1 MKQLFKMAL
10 RDILRHKRRS
20 IFSAIAMGLG
30 LTLLLMF
37 ASFIEGE
44 MRGSM
49 ATSIKLDTG
58 HIQIQAQNYDKNK
71 NSLVWENLIANPVQ
85 IANQISNSL
94 PVIAATPRLFAS
106 GIVSQGNAST
116 GVRVVGIDPG
126 SPANEPYKNGI
137 VAGEFLQGE
146 DNSGILIG
154 KPLANQYKLKPG
166 DSINLLVNT
175 SNGDVDQQ
183 QFTIRGIYS
192 TESSGLDKAVVFLT
206 LAKSQAIT
214 QAGDHASIIFILLKD
229 KNQTDAVINAIQA
242 PGLKIV
248 PWKVLNS
255 FIMDFQQYAD
265 SFMSLFYLII
275 LAITA
280 TVIINTLIMAVY
292 ERTREIGILSA
303 IGMKSRSIMGVFFI
317 ESAILAFGGIII
329 GWILGG
335 IVVAYLTHYGFY
347 IGNFGLTGFTTGD
360 TIHAYLTFPA
370 GISLTSLTLIVALLA
385 AIYPAWLAARMEP
398 VDALRNAQ

>member
-1 MKQLFKMAL
+1 MKQLFKMAF

-20 IFSAIAMGLG
+20 IFSAVAMGLG

-37 ASFIEGE
+37 TSFIEGE

-71 NSLVWENLIANPVQ
+71 NSLLWQDLIPNPGQ
-85 IANQISNSL
+85 IADQVSSTL
-94 PVIAATPRLFAS
+94 PVIAATPKLFAS
-106 GIVSQGNAST
+106 GVITLGNASS
-116 GVRVVGIDPG
+116 GVRVVGIDPS
-126 SPANEPYKNGI
+126 SPAYETYKTGL
-137 VAGEFLQGE
+137 VAGEFLQRD

-175 SNGDVDQQ
+175 ANGDVDQQ
-183 QFTIRGIYS
+183 QFTVRGIYS
-192 TESSGLDKAVVFLT
+192 TESSSLDKAVVFLA
-206 LAKSQAIT
+206 LPKAQAIT

-229 KNQTDAVINAIQA
+229 QNQTDAVINAIQA
-242 PGLKIV
+242 KGLKIV
-248 PWKVLNS
+248 SWKVLNS

-303 IGMKSRSIMGVFFI
+303 IGMRSRSIMGVFFI
-317 ESAILAFGGIII
+317 ESAIIAVGGIII

-335 IVVAYLTHYGFY
+335 MVVAYLTKFGFY
-347 IGNFGLTGFTTGD
+347 IGNFGLTGFTTSD
-360 TIHAYLTFPA
+360 TIHAYLTVA
-370 GISLTSLTLIVALLA
+370 KGISMTTLTFIVALLA

-398 VDALRNAQ
+398 VEALRSAQ

>member
-1 MKQLFKMAL
+1 MKQLFKMAF

-20 IFSAIAMGLG
+20 IFSAVALGLG

-44 MRGSM
+44 IRGSM

-71 NSLVWENLIANPVQ
+71 NSLVWEDLIANPDQ
-85 IANQISNSL
+85 IADQISSTL

-106 GIVSQGNAST
+106 GVVSEGNASS

-126 SPANEPYKNGI
+126 SAANEPYKTGI
-137 VAGEFLQGE
+137 VAGEFLQQN
-146 DNSGILIG
+146 DNTGILIG
-154 KPLANQYKLKPG
+154 KPLANHYKLNPG

-192 TESSGLDKAVVFLT
+192 TESSSLDKVVVFLT
-206 LAKSQAIT
+206 LAKAQAIT

-229 KNQTDAVINAIQA
+229 RNQTDAVVNAIQA
-242 PGLKIV
+242 KGLKVV
-248 PWKVLNS
+248 PWLVLNS
-255 FIMDFQQYAD
+255 FIMEFQQYAD
-265 SFMSLFYLII
+265 SFMYLFYLII

-335 IVVAYLTHYGFY
+335 IVVAYLTHFGVF

-360 TIHAYLTFPA
+360 TIHAYLTLSA
-370 GISLTSLTLIVALLA
+370 GINLTFLTLIVALFA
-385 AIYPAWLAARMEP
+385 AIYPAWLASRMEP
-398 VDALRNAQ
+398 VEALRNAQ

>member
-1 MKQLFKMAL
+1 MKQLFKMAF
-10 RDILRHKRRS
+10 RDIVRHKRRS
-20 IFSAIAMGLG
+20 IFSAIALGMG

-49 ATSIKLDTG
+49 ETSIRLDTG
-58 HIQIQAQNYDKNK
+58 HIQIQSPNYDKNK
-71 NSLVWENLIANPVQ
+71 NSLVWQDLIANPGQ
-85 IANQISNSL
+85 IASQISSTL
-94 PVIAATPRLFAS
+94 PVIAATPRLITS
-106 GIVSQGNAST
+106 GVVTEGNASS
-116 GVRVVGIDPG
+116 GVRVVGIDPA
-126 SPANEPYKNGI
+126 SPANEPYVKGL
-137 VAGEFLQGE
+137 VAGEFLNAN

-154 KPLANQYKLKPG
+154 KPLANQYKLNPG

-206 LAKSQAIT
+206 LAKAQAIT

-229 KNQTDAVINAIQA
+229 KNQTDAVVNAIQA
-242 PGLKIV
+242 TGLKII
-248 PWKVLNS
+248 PWTVLNS
-255 FIMDFQQYAD
+255 FIFDFQQYAD
-265 SFMSLFYLII
+265 SFMSFFYLII

-303 IGMKSRSIMGVFFI
+303 IGMKSRNIMGVFFI
-317 ESAILAFGGIII
+317 ESAIIAIGGIVV

-335 IVVAYLTHYGFY
+335 MVVAYLTHFGFY

-360 TIHAYLTFPA
+360 TIHAYLTLSA
-370 GISLTSLTLIVALLA
+370 GITLTSLTFIVALLA
-385 AIYPAWLAARMEP
+385 AVYPAWLAARMEP
-398 VDALRNAQ
+398 VEALRSAQ

>member
-1 MKQLFKMAL
+1 MKQLFKMAF

-20 IFSAIAMGLG
+20 IFSAVAMGLG

-37 ASFIEGE
+37 TSFIEGE

-71 NSLVWENLIANPVQ
+71 NSLLWQDLIPNPGQ
-85 IANQISNSL
+85 IADQVSSTL
-94 PVIAATPRLFAS
+94 PVIAATPKLFAS
-106 GIVSQGNAST
+106 GVITLGNASS
-116 GVRVVGIDPG
+116 GVRVVGIDPS
-126 SPANEPYKNGI
+126 SPAYEPYKTGL
-137 VAGEFLQGE
+137 VAGEFLQRD

-175 SNGDVDQQ
+175 ANGDVDQQ
-183 QFTIRGIYS
+183 QFTVRGIYS
-192 TESSGLDKAVVFLT
+192 TESSSLDKAVVFLA
-206 LAKSQAIT
+206 LPKAQAIT

-229 KNQTDAVINAIQA
+229 QNQTDAVINAIQA
-242 PGLKIV
+242 KGLKIV
-248 PWKVLNS
+248 SWKVLNS

-265 SFMSLFYLII
+265 SFMYLFYLII

-303 IGMKSRSIMGVFFI
+303 IGMRSRSIMGVFFI
-317 ESAILAFGGIII
+317 ESAIIAVGGIII

-335 IVVAYLTHYGFY
+335 MVVAYLTKFGFY
-347 IGNFGLTGFTTGD
+347 IGNFGLTGFTTSD
-360 TIHAYLTFPA
+360 TIHAYLTVA
-370 GISLTSLTLIVALLA
+370 KGISMTTLTFIVALLA

-398 VDALRNAQ
+398 VEALRSAQ

>member
-1 MKQLFKMAL
+1 MKQLFKMAF

-20 IFSAIAMGLG
+20 IFSAVAMGLG

-37 ASFIEGE
+37 TSFIEGE

-71 NSLVWENLIANPVQ
+71 NSLLWQDLIPNPGQ
-85 IANQISNSL
+85 IADQVSSTL
-94 PVIAATPRLFAS
+94 PVIAATPKLFAS
-106 GIVSQGNAST
+106 GVITLGNASS
-116 GVRVVGIDPG
+116 GVRVVGIDPS
-126 SPANEPYKNGI
+126 SPAYEPYKTGL
-137 VAGEFLQGE
+137 VAGEFLQRD

-175 SNGDVDQQ
+175 ANGDVDQQ
-183 QFTIRGIYS
+183 QFTVRGIYS
-192 TESSGLDKAVVFLT
+192 TESSSLDKAVVFLA
-206 LAKSQAIT
+206 LPKAQAIT

-229 KNQTDAVINAIQA
+229 QNQTDAVINAIQA
-242 PGLKIV
+242 KGLKIV
-248 PWKVLNS
+248 SWKVLNS

-303 IGMKSRSIMGVFFI
+303 IGMRSRSIMGVFFI
-317 ESAILAFGGIII
+317 ESAIIAVGGIII

-335 IVVAYLTHYGFY
+335 MVVAYLTKFGFY
-347 IGNFGLTGFTTGD
+347 IGNFGLTGFTTSD
-360 TIHAYLTFPA
+360 TIHAYLTVA
-370 GISLTSLTLIVALLA
+370 KGISMTTLTFIVALLA

-398 VDALRNAQ
+398 VEALRSAQ

>member
-1 MKQLFKMAL
+1 MKQLFKMAF

-20 IFSAIAMGLG
+20 IFSAVAMGLG

-71 NSLVWENLIANPVQ
+71 NSLVWENLIANPGQ
-85 IANQISNSL
+85 IADQISSTL

-106 GIVSQGNAST
+106 GVVTQGNASS

-126 SPANEPYKNGI
+126 SPANEPYKNGL
-137 VAGEFLQGE
+137 VAGEFLKPD

-154 KPLANQYKLKPG
+154 KPLAKQYKLNTG

-192 TESSGLDKAVVFLT
+192 TESSGLDRAVVFLT
-206 LAKSQAIT
+206 LAKAQAIT

-229 KNQTDAVINAIQA
+229 KNQTDAVVNAIHA
-242 PGLKIV
+242 NGLKIV
-248 PWKVLNS
+248 PWTVLNS
-255 FIMDFQQYAD
+255 FIFDFQQYAN
-265 SFMSLFYLII
+265 SFMSFFYLII

-317 ESAILAFGGIII
+317 ESAILAIGGIVI

-335 IVVAYLTHYGFY
+335 MVVAYLTHYGFY

-360 TIHAYLTFPA
+360 TIHAYLTISA
-370 GISLTSLTLIVALLA
+370 GVTLTTLTFIVALLA
-385 AIYPAWLAARMEP
+385 AIYPAWLAAKMEP
-398 VDALRNAQ
+398 VDALKSAQ

>member
-1 MKQLFKMAL
+1 MAF

-20 IFSAIAMGLG
+20 IFSAVAMGLG

-71 NSLVWENLIANPVQ
+71 NSLVWDNLIANPGQ
-85 IANQISNSL
+85 IADQISSTL

-106 GIVSQGNAST
+106 GVVTQGNASS
-116 GVRVVGIDPG
+116 GVKVVGIDPR
-126 SPANEPYKNGI
+126 SPANEPYKNGL
-137 VAGEFLQGE
+137 VAGEFLQG
-146 DNSGILIG
+146 DDISGILIG
-154 KPLANQYKLKPG
+154 KPLAKQYKLNPG

-192 TESSGLDKAVVFLT
+192 TESSGLDRAVVFLT
-206 LAKSQAIT
+206 LAKAQAIT

-229 KNQTDAVINAIQA
+229 INQTEAVINAIQA
-242 PGLKIV
+242 TGIKIV
-248 PWKVLNS
+248 PWTVLNS

-303 IGMKSRSIMGVFFI
+303 IGMKSSSIMGVFFI
-317 ESAILAFGGIII
+317 ESAILAIGGIVI

-335 IVVAYLTHYGFY
+335 IVVAYLTYYGFY
-347 IGNFGLTGFTTGD
+347 IGDFGLTGFTTGD
-360 TIHAYLTFPA
+360 TIHAYLTVSA

-385 AIYPAWLAARMEP
+385 AIYPAWLAAKMEP
-398 VDALRNAQ
+398 VDALKSAQ

>member
-1 MKQLFKMAL
+1 MKQLFKMAF

-20 IFSAIAMGLG
+20 IFSAVAMGLG

-71 NSLVWENLIANPVQ
+71 NSLVWDNLIANPGQ
-85 IANQISNSL
+85 IADQISSTL

-106 GIVSQGNAST
+106 GVVTQGNASS
-116 GVRVVGIDPG
+116 GVKVVGIDPR
-126 SPANEPYKNGI
+126 SPANEPYKNGL
-137 VAGEFLQGE
+137 VAGEFLQG
-146 DNSGILIG
+146 DDISGILIG
-154 KPLANQYKLKPG
+154 KPLAKQYKLNPG

-192 TESSGLDKAVVFLT
+192 TESSGLDRAVVFLT
-206 LAKSQAIT
+206 LAKAQAIT

-229 KNQTDAVINAIQA
+229 INQTEAVINAIQA
-242 PGLKIV
+242 TGIKIV
-248 PWKVLNS
+248 PWTVLNS

-303 IGMKSRSIMGVFFI
+303 IGMKSSSIMGVFFI
-317 ESAILAFGGIII
+317 ESAILAIGGIVI

-335 IVVAYLTHYGFY
+335 IVVAYLTYYGFY
-347 IGNFGLTGFTTGD
+347 IGDFGLTGFTTGD
-360 TIHAYLTFPA
+360 TIHAYLTVSA

-385 AIYPAWLAARMEP
+385 AIYPAWLAAKMEP
-398 VDALRNAQ
+398 VDALKSAQ

>member
-1 MKQLFKMAL
+1 MRQLLKMAY

-20 IFSAIAMGLG
+20 IFSAVALGLG

-44 MRGSM
+44 IRGSM

-58 HIQIQAQNYDKNK
+58 HIQIQSQNYDKNK
-71 NSLVWENLIANPVQ
+71 NSLVWEDLVANPNQ
-85 IANQISNSL
+85 IAGQISSTL
-94 PVIAATPRLFAS
+94 PVLAATPRLFAS
-106 GIVSQGNAST
+106 GVVSEGNASS
-116 GVRVVGIDPG
+116 GVRVVGIDPA
-126 SPANEPYKNGI
+126 SPANEPYLKGM
-137 VAGEFLQGE
+137 VAGEFLQAD

-154 KPLANQYKLKPG
+154 KPLANQYKLNPG
-166 DSINLLVNT
+166 DTINLLVNT

-192 TESSGLDKAVVFLT
+192 TESSSLDRVVIFLP
-206 LAKSQAIT
+206 LAKAQAIT
-214 QAGDHASIIFILLKD
+214 KAGDHASIIFILLKD
-229 KNQTDAVINAIQA
+229 KSQTDAVIAAIQA
-242 PGLKIV
+242 TGLKV
-248 PWKVLNS
+248 VSWSALNS
-255 FIMDFQQYAD
+255 FIMEFQQYAD
-265 SFMSLFYLII
+265 SFVYLFYLII

-303 IGMKSRSIMGVFFI
+303 IGMKSRNIMGVFFI

-335 IVVAYLTHYGFY
+335 LVVAYLTYFGVY

-360 TIHAYLTFPA
+360 RIYAYLTLSA
-370 GISLTSLTLIVALLA
+370 GISLTTLTLIVALLA

>member
-1 MKQLFKMAL
+1 MAF

-20 IFSAIAMGLG
+20 IFSAVAMGLG

-71 NSLVWENLIANPVQ
+71 NSLIWDNLIANPGQ
-85 IANQISNSL
+85 IADQISSTL

-106 GIVSQGNAST
+106 GVVTQGNASS
-116 GVRVVGIDPG
+116 GVKVVGIDPR
-126 SPANEPYKNGI
+126 SPANEPYKNGL
-137 VAGEFLQGE
+137 VAGEFLQG
-146 DNSGILIG
+146 DDISGILIG
-154 KPLANQYKLKPG
+154 KPLAKQYKLNPG

-192 TESSGLDKAVVFLT
+192 TESSGLDRAVVFLT
-206 LAKSQAIT
+206 LAKAQAIT

-229 KNQTDAVINAIQA
+229 INQTEAVINAIQA
-242 PGLKIV
+242 TGIKIV
-248 PWKVLNS
+248 PWTVLNS

-303 IGMKSRSIMGVFFI
+303 IGMKSSSIMGVFFI
-317 ESAILAFGGIII
+317 ESAILAIGGIVI

-335 IVVAYLTHYGFY
+335 IVVAYLTYYGFY
-347 IGNFGLTGFTTGD
+347 IGDFGLTGFTTGD
-360 TIHAYLTFPA
+360 TIHAYLTVSA

-385 AIYPAWLAARMEP
+385 AIYPAWLAAKMEP
-398 VDALRNAQ
+398 VDALKSAQ

>member
-1 MKQLFKMAL
+1 MKQLFKMAF

-20 IFSAIAMGLG
+20 IFSAVAMGLG

-71 NSLVWENLIANPVQ
+71 NSLVWENLIANPGQ
-85 IANQISNSL
+85 IADQISSTL

-106 GIVSQGNAST
+106 GVVTQGNASS

-126 SPANEPYKNGI
+126 SPANEPYKNGL
-137 VAGEFLQGE
+137 VAGEFLKPN

-154 KPLANQYKLKPG
+154 KPLAKQYKLNTG

-192 TESSGLDKAVVFLT
+192 TESSGLDRAVVFLT
-206 LAKSQAIT
+206 LAKAQAIT

-229 KNQTDAVINAIQA
+229 KNQTDAVVNAIQA
-242 PGLKIV
+242 NGLKIV
-248 PWKVLNS
+248 PWTVLNS
-255 FIMDFQQYAD
+255 FIFDFQQYAN
-265 SFMSLFYLII
+265 SFMSFFYLII

-317 ESAILAFGGIII
+317 ESAILAIGGIVI

-335 IVVAYLTHYGFY
+335 MVVAYLTHYGFY

-360 TIHAYLTFPA
+360 TIHAYLTISA
-370 GISLTSLTLIVALLA
+370 GVTLTTLTFIVALLA
-385 AIYPAWLAARMEP
+385 AIYPAWLAAKMEP
-398 VDALRNAQ
+398 VDALKSAQ

>member
-1 MKQLFKMAL
+1 MKQLFKMAF
-10 RDILRHKRRS
+10 RDIVRHKRRS
-20 IFSAIAMGLG
+20 IFSAVALGLG

-49 ATSIKLDTG
+49 ETSIRLDTG
-58 HIQIQAQNYDKNK
+58 HIQIQSPNYDKNK
-71 NSLVWENLIANPVQ
+71 NSLVWQDLIANPGQ
-85 IANQISNSL
+85 IASQISSTF
-94 PVIAATPRLFAS
+94 PVIAATPRLITS
-106 GIVSQGNAST
+106 GVVTEGNASS
-116 GVRVVGIDPG
+116 GVRVVGIDPA
-126 SPANEPYKNGI
+126 SPANEPYLKGL
-137 VAGEFLQGE
+137 VAGEFLNAN

-154 KPLANQYKLKPG
+154 KPLANQYKLNPG

-206 LAKSQAIT
+206 LAKAQAIT

-229 KNQTDAVINAIQA
+229 KNQTDAVVNAIQA
-242 PGLKIV
+242 TGLKII
-248 PWKVLNS
+248 PWTVLNS
-255 FIMDFQQYAD
+255 FIFDFQQYAD
-265 SFMSLFYLII
+265 SFMSFFYLII

-303 IGMKSRSIMGVFFI
+303 IGMKSRNIMGVFFI
-317 ESAILAFGGIII
+317 ESAIIAIGGIVV

-335 IVVAYLTHYGFY
+335 MVVAYLTHYGFY

-360 TIHAYLTFPA
+360 TIHAYLTVSA
-370 GISLTSLTLIVALLA
+370 GITLTSLTFIVALLA

-398 VDALRNAQ
+398 VEALRSAQ

>member
-1 MKQLFKMAL
+1 MRQLFKMAF
-10 RDILRHKRRS
+10 RDIFRHKRRS
-20 IFSAIAMGLG
+20 IFSAVALGLG

-44 MRGSM
+44 IRGSM

-58 HIQIQAQNYDKNK
+58 HIQIQSQNYDKNK
-71 NSLVWENLIANPVQ
+71 NSLVWEDLVANPNQ
-85 IANQISNSL
+85 IANQISSTL
-94 PVIAATPRLFAS
+94 PVLAATPRLFAS
-106 GIVSQGNAST
+106 GVVSEGNASS
-116 GVRVVGIDPG
+116 GVRVVGIDPA
-126 SPANEPYKNGI
+126 SPANEPYLKGM
-137 VAGEFLQGE
+137 VAGEFLQAD

-154 KPLANQYKLKPG
+154 KPLANQYKLNPG
-166 DSINLLVNT
+166 DTINLLVNT

-192 TESSGLDKAVVFLT
+192 TESSSLDRVVIFLP
-206 LAKSQAIT
+206 LAKAQAIT
-214 QAGDHASIIFILLKD
+214 KAGDHASIIFILLKD
-229 KNQTDAVINAIQA
+229 KNQTDAVIAAIQA
-242 PGLKIV
+242 TGLKV
-248 PWKVLNS
+248 VSWSALNS
-255 FIMDFQQYAD
+255 FIMEFQQYAD
-265 SFMSLFYLII
+265 SFVYLFYLII

-335 IVVAYLTHYGFY
+335 LVVAYLTYFGVY

-360 TIHAYLTFPA
+360 RIYAYLTLSA
-370 GISLTSLTLIVALLA
+370 GISLTTLTLIVALLA

>member
-1 MKQLFKMAL
+1 MKQLFKMAF

-20 IFSAIAMGLG
+20 IFSAVAMGLG

-37 ASFIEGE
+37 TSFIEGE

-71 NSLVWENLIANPVQ
+71 NSLLWQDLIPNPGQ
-85 IANQISNSL
+85 IADQVSSTL
-94 PVIAATPRLFAS
+94 PVIAATPKLFAS
-106 GIVSQGNAST
+106 GVITLGNASS
-116 GVRVVGIDPG
+116 GVRVVGIDPS
-126 SPANEPYKNGI
+126 SPAYELYKTGM
-137 VAGEFLQGE
+137 VAGEFLQGD
-146 DNSGILIG
+146 DNTGILIG

-175 SNGDVDQQ
+175 ANGDVDQQ
-183 QFTIRGIYS
+183 LFTVRGIYS
-192 TESSGLDKAVVFLT
+192 TESSSLDRAVVFLA
-206 LAKSQAIT
+206 LPKAQAIT

-229 KNQTDAVINAIQA
+229 QSQTEAVVNAIHA
-242 PGLKIV
+242 TGLKIV
-248 PWKVLNS
+248 SWKALNS

-303 IGMKSRSIMGVFFI
+303 IGMRSRSIMGVFFI
-317 ESAILAFGGIII
+317 ESAIIAVGGIII

-335 IVVAYLTHYGFY
+335 MVVAYLTKFGFY
-347 IGNFGLTGFTTGD
+347 IGNFGLTGFTTSD
-360 TIHAYLTFPA
+360 TIHAYLTVA
-370 GISLTSLTLIVALLA
+370 KGISMTALTFIVALLA

-398 VDALRNAQ
+398 VEALRSAQ

>member
-1 MKQLFKMAL
+1 MRQLFKMAF

-20 IFSAIAMGLG
+20 IFSAVALGLG

-44 MRGSM
+44 IRGSM
-49 ATSIKLDTG
+49 ATSIKLDSG

-71 NSLVWENLIANPVQ
+71 NSLVWEDLIANPGE
-85 IANQISNSL
+85 IADQISSTL

-106 GIVSQGNAST
+106 GVVTQGNASS
-116 GVRVVGIDPG
+116 GVRVVGIDPR
-126 SPANEPYKNGI
+126 SPANEPYINGL
-137 VAGEFLQGE
+137 VAGEFLQTD
-146 DNSGILIG
+146 DNNGILIG
-154 KPLANQYKLKPG
+154 KPLANQFKLNPG
-166 DSINLLVNT
+166 DTINLLVNT

-183 QFTIRGIYS
+183 QFLIRGVYS
-192 TESSGLDKAVVFLT
+192 TESSGLDRAVIFLT
-206 LAKSQAIT
+206 LAKAQAIT
-214 QAGDHASIIFILLKD
+214 QAGDRASIIFILLKD
-229 KNQTDAVINAIQA
+229 INQTEAVINAFQA
-242 PGLKIV
+242 TGLKIV
-248 PWKVLNS
+248 PWTVLNS
-255 FIMDFQQYAD
+255 FIMEFQQYAD
-265 SFMSLFYLII
+265 SFVYLFYLII

-317 ESAILAFGGIII
+317 ESAILAFGGIIV

-335 IVVAYLTHYGFY
+335 IVVAYLTHFGVY

-360 TIHAYLTFPA
+360 TIHAYLTVSA
-370 GISLTSLTLIVALLA
+370 GISLTFLTLIVALLA
-385 AIYPAWLAARMEP
+385 AIYPAWLASRMEP
-398 VDALRNAQ
+398 VEALRNAQ

>member
-1 MKQLFKMAL
+1 MKQLFKMAF

-37 ASFIEGE
+37 TSFVEGE

-49 ATSIKLDTG
+49 ATSIKLETG

-71 NSLVWENLIANPVQ
+71 NSLVWNDLISNPGQ
-85 IANQISNSL
+85 IAEKISSTM

-106 GIVSQGNAST
+106 GVITEANASS
-116 GVRVVGIDPG
+116 GVKVVGIDPS
-126 SPANEPYKNGI
+126 SPANEPYKTGL
-137 VAGEFLQGE
+137 VAGEFLTQ
-146 DNSGILIG
+146 DDTSGILIG
-154 KPLANQYKLKPG
+154 KPLANQYKLNPG
-166 DSINLLVNT
+166 DTINLLVNT

-183 QFTIRGIYS
+183 QFTVRGIYS
-192 TESSGLDKAVVFLT
+192 TESSGLDKSVVFLP
-206 LAKSQAIT
+206 LAKAQAIT
-214 QAGDHASIIFILLKD
+214 QAGDRASIIFILLKD
-229 KNQTDAVINAIQA
+229 KNQTDAVVNAIQA
-242 PGLKIV
+242 EGLKIV
-248 PWKVLNS
+248 PWVVLNS

-303 IGMKSRSIMGVFFI
+303 IGMRSRSIMGVFFI
-317 ESAILAFGGIII
+317 ESAILAFGGIIV

-335 IVVAYLTHYGFY
+335 MVVAYMTNFGFY

-360 TIHAYLTFPA
+360 TIHAYLTFSA
-370 GISLTSLTLIVALLA
+370 AISMTSLTLIVALLA

>member
-1 MKQLFKMAL
+1 M
-10 RDILRHKRRS
+10 
-20 IFSAIAMGLG
+20 
-30 LTLLLMF
+30 
-37 ASFIEGE
+37 
-44 MRGSM
+44 
-49 ATSIKLDTG
+49 
-58 HIQIQAQNYDKNK
+58 
-71 NSLVWENLIANPVQ
+71 
-85 IANQISNSL
+85 
-94 PVIAATPRLFAS
+94 
-106 GIVSQGNAST
+106 
-116 GVRVVGIDPG
+116 
-126 SPANEPYKNGI
+126 
-137 VAGEFLQGE
+137 VAGEFLQQD

-154 KPLANQYKLKPG
+154 KPLANQYKLNPG

-192 TESSGLDKAVVFLT
+192 TESSSLDKVVVFLT
-206 LAKSQAIT
+206 LAKAQAIT

-229 KNQTDAVINAIQA
+229 RNQTDAVVNAIQA
-242 PGLKIV
+242 TGLKVV
-248 PWKVLNS
+248 PWLVLNS
-255 FIMDFQQYAD
+255 FIMEFQQYAD
-265 SFMSLFYLII
+265 SFMYLFYLII

-335 IVVAYLTHYGFY
+335 IVVAYLTHFGCY

-360 TIHAYLTFPA
+360 TIHAYLTLSA
-370 GISLTSLTLIVALLA
+370 GISLTTLTLIVALFA
-385 AIYPAWLAARMEP
+385 AIYPAWLACAGWNRWKH
-398 VDALRNAQ
+398 

>member
-1 MKQLFKMAL
+1 MKQLFKMAF

-71 NSLVWENLIANPVQ
+71 NSLVWGNLIANPVQ
-85 IANQISNSL
+85 VANQISNSL

-106 GIVSQGNAST
+106 GVVTQGNAST

-126 SPANEPYKNGI
+126 SPANEPYINGI
-137 VAGEFLQGE
+137 VAGEFLKGD

-183 QFTIRGIYS
+183 QFTIRGIFS

-206 LAKSQAIT
+206 LLKAQAIT
-214 QAGDHASIIFILLKD
+214 QAGDHASIIFILLKN
-229 KNQTDAVINAIQA
+229 KNQTDEVINAIQA

-248 PWKVLNS
+248 SWAVLNS

-335 IVVAYLTHYGFY
+335 MVVAYLTHYGFY

-360 TIHAYLTFPA
+360 TIHAYLTLSA
-370 GISLTSLTLIVALLA
+370 GISLTALTLIVALLA